1 MKKKLKFWSYIQQRA
16 YVSSL
21 VKRKKRRMRKEKRK
35 KKEREKKEKDEKRRE
50 ELPPDGSSCES
61 EVSLPDCPWYW
72 ISSGRWVTKTYT
84 GAVLYLRARGDLPS
98 LVFLSTKEASKMQ
111 VPQILW
117 NQKNVRCLSPLK
129 QNDRYPFYKQI
140 SSGSLHLPCKD
151 LKGGG
156 FENAGPCSAPVL
168 CPTFRMTPTLDPY
181 PTCHELCK
189 LFVRPHNVL
198 MFLCDCHMH
207 LKRAINPKK
216 LRMKAQISPAATPK
230 SMFERLR
237 PK

>member
-1 MKKKLKFWSYIQQRA
+1 MVIHPAESICFISGEKEKEKN
-16 YVSSL
+16 
-21 VKRKKRRMRKEKRK
+21 EKRK
-35 KKEREKKEKDEKRRE
+35 KKEKGKKKKKKMRRGGRNFHQMEVLVSRKFLCQTAHEIGFLRAGEGPKHTQEKT
-50 ELPPDGSSCES
+50 
-61 EVSLPDCPWYW
+61 V
-72 ISSGRWVTKTYT
+72 
-84 GAVLYLRARGDLPS
+84 AVLYLRARGDLPS
-98 LVFLSTKEASKMQ
+98 LVFLSTKEAPKMQ